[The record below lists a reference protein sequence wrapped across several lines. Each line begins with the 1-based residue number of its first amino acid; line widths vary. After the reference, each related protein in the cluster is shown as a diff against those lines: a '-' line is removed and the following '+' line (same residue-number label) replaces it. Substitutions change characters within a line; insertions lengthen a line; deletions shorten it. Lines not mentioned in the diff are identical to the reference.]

1 MKWCC
6 KPAKRLTSCPPAW
19 DFHLR
24 WLCGLIHWRCLQGES
39 PGACRGRQRR
49 SHFSVCSVLNEWQLW
64 CNMWNNK
71 CKLVGSH
78 RLENGWHDLKIIY
91 SLLHRSK
98 ENNSPFK
105 VASFDKEEE
114 EENEEC
120 VKDELDVSSLDSLS
134 QETSD
139 YHSATSSDCGSA
151 SSSDTEEEAKDGDVQ
166 GEKEKEGQVAEK
178 GKMEDESCKI
188 TMVPRIRKPHED
200 GSNRVKYPRNMVR
213 FSCFLFF
220 LFSFLFF

>member
-1 MKWCC
+1 MK
-6 KPAKRLTSCPPAW
+6 
-19 DFHLR
+19 D
-24 WLCGLIHWRCLQGES
+24 
-39 PGACRGRQRR
+39 
-49 SHFSVCSVLNEWQLW
+49 
-64 CNMWNNK
+64 
-71 CKLVGSH
+71 
-78 RLENGWHDLKIIY
+78 D
-91 SLLHRSK
+91 
-98 ENNSPFK
+98 
-105 VASFDKEEE
+105 
-114 EENEEC
+114 
-120 VKDELDVSSLDSLS
+120 LDVSSLDSLS

-213 FSCFLFF
+213 FSCFLFVF
-220 LFSFLFF
+220 FSFLLTICWSFIYHNAS